1 MMLGEK
7 DHGAPL
13 AGRVLCFVD
22 ANWLGHCLRLIEVA
36 RCLEKQGAEVEVAG
50 RGRFADLISA
60 QGFPFHRLP
69 GAGVFRARRCG
80 RVGLSWLHECRKLG
94 ERVRCEVELL
104 AARRPDVVVFDY
116 CPTANLSAEIAGV
129 PSVSLL
135 NANYTSH
142 VELERVPLLPAM
154 LDPFIRSVDKRRLV
168 NAAARLMVLP
178 LNVVRRCWGL
188 APWPDFFAALAGHL
202 NLVCDNAS
210 FAGAADLP
218 DPHKVIGPILVRPA
232 SVQPI
237 AAQLIDDRPVFVTLG
252 SNSYPW
258 LMEELLKSLAKTG
271 LPTVVSV
278 SGGQAREL
286 SVQHP
291 WARVYGLLDNL
302 EVMPLARCVICHG
315 GAGTVYQAIATGVP
329 VIAVPL
335 NHGQQYYAERLDS
348 LGLGRGLPT
357 RLIHSGLEPAI
368 TELCSDDALRRRLRH
383 EGTKVKAAVGANG
396 AAALVLELIDRRR
409 GQVNTREHREDRVAI
424 MERELTLEAT

>member
-1 MMLGEK
+1 
-7 DHGAPL
+7 
-13 AGRVLCFVD
+13 
-22 ANWLGHCLRLIEVA
+22 
-36 RCLEKQGAEVEVAG
+36 
-50 RGRFADLISA
+50 
-60 QGFPFHRLP
+60 
-69 GAGVFRARRCG
+69 
-80 RVGLSWLHECRKLG
+80 
-94 ERVRCEVELL
+94 
-104 AARRPDVVVFDY
+104 
-116 CPTANLSAEIAGV
+116 
-129 PSVSLL
+129 
-135 NANYTSH
+135 
-142 VELERVPLLPAM
+142 
-154 LDPFIRSVDKRRLV
+154 
-168 NAAARLMVLP
+168 
-178 LNVVRRCWGL
+178 
-188 APWPDFFAALAGHL
+188 
-202 NLVCDNAS
+202 
-210 FAGAADLP
+210 
-218 DPHKVIGPILVRPA
+218 
-232 SVQPI
+232 VQPI

-315 GAGTVYQAIATGVP
+315 GAGTVYQAIAAGVP